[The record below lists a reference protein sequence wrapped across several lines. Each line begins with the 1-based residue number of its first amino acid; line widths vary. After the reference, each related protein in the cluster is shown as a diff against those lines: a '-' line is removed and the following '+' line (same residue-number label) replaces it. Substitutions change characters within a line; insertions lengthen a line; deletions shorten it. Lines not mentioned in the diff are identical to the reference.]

1 MEIKTVLTEK
11 LGIKYPIIQGC
22 MQWISRAPLV
32 AAVSEAGG
40 LGLISSSTFS
50 SAEDLR
56 KEIRLVKEKTD
67 KPFAVNLTLMPSLVV
82 PDYDGYIRVC
92 IEEGVKVMETAGRP
106 PKEDMVKAIK
116 DGGMLLIHKCTLPK
130 HALKAQTMG
139 ADMIVADGFEAAGH
153 VGENDIGSMVLTPA
167 CIKALDIPVI
177 TAGGISTG
185 KQMAAALMLGAEGVY
200 MGSRFLLSEE
210 CPVMPEVKNYL
221 AEKATELD
229 TTLVLRSF
237 TNTTRM
243 YKSNVTTSVL
253 QREKGG
259 CEFSEVAEDMA
270 GRTACKMFFEN
281 GDVENCGAICLGQTA
296 GLIDSIKPVKAI
308 IEDIM
313 AECYAS
319 LAKFN

>member
-1 MEIKTVLTEK
+1 
-11 LGIKYPIIQGC
+11 
-22 MQWISRAPLV
+22 
-32 AAVSEAGG
+32 
-40 LGLISSSTFS
+40 
-50 SAEDLR
+50 
-56 KEIRLVKEKTD
+56 
-67 KPFAVNLTLMPSLVV
+67 
-82 PDYDGYIRVC
+82 
-92 IEEGVKVMETAGRP
+92 
-106 PKEDMVKAIK
+106 
-116 DGGMLLIHKCTLPK
+116 
-130 HALKAQTMG
+130 
-139 ADMIVADGFEAAGH
+139 
-153 VGENDIGSMVLTPA
+153 
-167 CIKALDIPVI
+167 
-177 TAGGISTG
+177 
-185 KQMAAALMLGAEGVY
+185 

-253 QREKGG
+253 QREKCG